1 MKRSIPLKRTAFK
14 RKAPPREA
22 PAQERAP
29 RALPTAAAVPARAV
43 MAANLAT
50 TPPRPDAKP
59 QTFRSEAWLR
69 AVRSIPCVH
78 CGAVQ
83 VQAAHRNEDKSMS
96 SKTDDALAASLC
108 PSEHAR
114 IDQGR
119 DLSRDER
126 RALMDRYI
134 VLTLRELVRRGLVG
148 VQR

>member
-69 AVRSIPCVH
+69 AVRSIPCVF
-78 CGAVQ
+78 CGAP
-83 VQAAHRNEDKSMS
+83 VQAAHRNEGKGMGA
-96 SKTDDALAASLC
+96 KADDCLTAALC
-108 PSEHAR
+108 PPEHAE
-114 IDQGR
+114 IDQGKGMTR
-119 DLSRDER
+119 EER
-126 RALMDRYI
+126 RARMDRAI